1 MRLSLFFCAAALF
14 LACATPQPTPIP
26 APTPAPAPDAA
37 PDPFSGALSDCH
49 SLAVTSVRSL
59 AVAATRACLAGPLFD
74 SCLVGLFPSY
84 TIDSVVCGVVE
95 NGEITN
101 VARLKGTATPE
112 DVQVSDAAGTWLT
125 ARKVGLR

>member
-1 MRLSLFFCAAALF
+1 MRFCLLFCAAALI
-14 LACATPQPTPIP
+14 LACTTPQPTPDPPPAP
-26 APTPAPAPDAA
+26 APTPDAA
-37 PDPFSGALSDCH
+37 PDPFSGAMSDCH
-49 SLAVTSVRSL
+49 SLAVTSMRSL
-59 AVAATRACLAGPLFD
+59 AVAATRACLSAPLPD
-74 SCLVGLFPSY
+74 SCLAGLLPSY

-112 DVQVSDAAGTWLT
+112 DMQVSDVAGAWLT